1 MNSAQQNR
9 GNQRGGN
16 QRGGN
21 QRGGNQKGGF
31 KRNRN
36 QNEDIPESASK
47 IKKRLRDVQRML
59 RSKDRFSAQAI
70 TEAKRRLRSL
80 QYELGEKTVDEK
92 ERKMVNKYHK
102 VKHFERKKVQRKIK
116 QAETSLEK
124 ATDSTNKEVL
134 QAQLDEWKIKQLYIN
149 HFPKTVAYVSLF
161 PQDNEDDEK
170 SVARKEKVLNGI
182 KAALEKGDKDLK
194 EFSKFYRQ
202 KYRDELIK
210 KGIIIIDPVGDED
223 EETTKEEK
231 EEKEE
236 EEEDDFFEK

>member
-1 MNSAQQNR
+1 
-9 GNQRGGN
+9 
-16 QRGGN
+16 
-21 QRGGNQKGGF
+21 
-31 KRNRN
+31 
-36 QNEDIPESASK
+36 
-47 IKKRLRDVQRML
+47 ML
-59 RSKDRFSAQAI
+59 RNKDRFSAQVI
-70 TEAKRRLRSL
+70 TEAKRRLRLL

-92 ERKMVNKYHK
+92 ERRWSTNIIKSSTL
-102 VKHFERKKVQRKIK
+102 IK

-124 ATDSTNKEVL
+124 ATDSENKEVL

-210 KGIIIIDPVGDED
+210 KGIIVIDSVGDD